1 MAGVAAK
8 GQETLL
14 ENLDVAL
21 GSLEEGQRGGERGLC
36 VCGPL
41 PEPRPGSMWLPAC
54 IPPPGAFQKLGL
66 LAGAGLCGWGMRPW
80 GHQRLQFQDCGFGD
94 WVSRLCPG
102 AGGWGRSWSWAV
114 VGLVGQGGPAPRGP
128 FGIKAKLQGPV
139 RSCIKIKVKGI
150 SLSTA
155 LAPSPLNLT
164 IGCETSSGWSF
175 WTIFKPEWP
184 HTWPGCPSQTG
195 SPVLAPWAPNV
206 KTTQSCKTCSR
217 PLPHRQSPTP
227 EHCQPVSFSL
237 GLGPSFLQ
245 DAPWA
250 TGGLGVFRLRDG
262 FR

>member
-1 MAGVAAK
+1 M
-8 GQETLL
+8 
-14 ENLDVAL
+14 
-21 GSLEEGQRGGERGLC
+21 C
-36 VCGPL
+36 V
-41 PEPRPGSMWLPAC
+41 W
-54 IPPPGAFQKLGL
+54 PPPGAAPWQHVASRLHSTTWSLPEARPPGWSRAVWLGHETL
-66 LAGAGLCGWGMRPW
+66 GTPEAPIPRLWIWRLGFKAVPW
-80 GHQRLQFQDCGFGD
+80 GWRVGK
-94 WVSRLCPG
+94 
-102 AGGWGRSWSWAV
+102 GGGRGWSWAV
-114 VGLVGQGGPAPRGP
+114 VGLVGQRGPAPRGP

-150 SLSTA
+150 SLSMT

-227 EHCQPVSFSL
+227 EHCQPVPFFL

-250 TGGLGVFRLRDG
+250 TGGPQPPLGVFRLRDG